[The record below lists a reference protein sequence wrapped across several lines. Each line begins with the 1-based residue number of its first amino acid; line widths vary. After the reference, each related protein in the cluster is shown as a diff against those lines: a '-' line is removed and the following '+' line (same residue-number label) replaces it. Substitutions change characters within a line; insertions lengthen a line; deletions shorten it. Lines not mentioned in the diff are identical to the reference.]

1 MRAELARLAGRN
13 RIPTVSFLGA
23 GVYRHLVPAVVGE
36 VIGRPEFATAYTPY
50 QPEVSQGTLQSIY
63 EFQSLVCE
71 LTGMEVATASHYDG
85 ATATAE
91 AALMACRLTRRDRV
105 AVSAGVSPDYRRV
118 LETYCSGPGIEVVT
132 VPIDL
137 SEGGSG
143 TTDPDAVAALGDEV
157 ACVVAAQPNFYGQLE
172 PMRELADAAHAGGAQ
187 LVAVVEPTSLAILEE
202 PGSYGA
208 DIVAAEGQPLGIPA
222 SFGGPFVGLMAARMA
237 SVRQMPGRLVG
248 ATRDAE
254 GRRGYVLTLQAREQ
268 HIRREKAASNI
279 CTNQALMALAAT
291 AYLCAV
297 GPEGL
302 REVAERSMLQ
312 ARHLAGGARGRWPCR
327 ATVRRLVLRRG
338 DDAPARGGTPTRR
351 ARGAGHRGRPSPG
364 PRRAGAGRH
373 PDPRRDGADDR
384 RRHRGARHR
393 ARGDAVSAVE
403 VGSQRRIRTRS
414 GVFRRRRAATS
425 SPWSSRSSSSGRDPD
440 GGRCASRPSARRRG
454 ICAAGQPELP
464 ASVLRERAP
473 RLPEVSEL
481 ELLRHFNRLAHLNQA
496 IDMNF
501 YPLGSCTMKYN
512 PKVNEWAARLPGL
525 RRIASVRP
533 AGPGAGQP
541 RADVAPRPSCS
552 SASAA
557 STRSACSRPPAPT
570 AS

>member
-1 MRAELARLAGRN
+1 MTYSPHTDADRATMLGAIGVESVEDLFADIPAAVRASGWDLPPPLVEQEVRTELARIAGRN
-13 RIPTVSFLGA
+13 RIPIISFLGA

-71 LTGMEVATASHYDG
+71 LTDMEVATASHYDG

-91 AALMACRLTRRDRV
+91 AALMACRLTRRERV

-132 VPIDL
+132 IPIDL
-137 SEGGSG
+137 AAGGSG
-143 TTDPDAVAALGDEV
+143 ATDPAAIAELGAGV

-172 PMRELADAAHAGGAQ
+172 PMRELADAAHAVGAQ
-187 LVAVVEPTSLAILEE
+187 LVAVVEPTSLALVE
-202 PGSYGA
+202 PPGAYGA

-222 SFGGPFVGLMAARMA
+222 SFGGPYVGLMAARMA

-248 ATRDAE
+248 GTRDGE

-312 ARHLAGGARGRWPCR
+312 ARHLAAALEDAGLAERQFGGSYFAEVTMRLPDAERRHAALVERG
-327 ATVRRLVLRRG
+327 VV
-338 DDAPARGGTPTRR
+338 
-351 ARGAGHRGRPSPG
+351 AGHLPGRDEPAL
-364 PRRAGAGRH
+364 AGTVLLAATELTS
-373 PDPRRDGADDR
+373 DADI
-384 RRHRGARHR
+384 A
-393 ARGDAVSAVE
+393 ALVSALEE
-403 VGSQRRIRTRS
+403 VR
-414 GVFRRRRAATS
+414 
-425 SPWSSRSSSSGRDPD
+425 
-440 GGRCASRPSARRRG
+440 
-454 ICAAGQPELP
+454 
-464 ASVLRERAP
+464 
-473 RLPEVSEL
+473 
-481 ELLRHFNRLAHLNQA
+481 
-496 IDMNF
+496 
-501 YPLGSCTMKYN
+501 
-512 PKVNEWAARLPGL
+512 
-525 RRIASVRP
+525 
-533 AGPGAGQP
+533 
-541 RADVAPRPSCS
+541 
-552 SASAA
+552 
-557 STRSACSRPPAPT
+557 
-570 AS
+570 